1 MSSNQSSF
9 RKRVKIERES
19 DKSSTIRK
27 SSAYDSDFEQH
38 LIDHDVYPYKY
49 DYDDDDDFV
58 YSDNWKEINE
68 RLAQS
73 RSSLS
78 PSRFSREAFW
88 KFEKINMQT
97 LTENAVMSKAFPIIA
112 DIVDV
117 FSQKNILFEN
127 LKDLTDDSITKA
139 KPDFYDES
147 RSTELNRQI
156 RKKLSFYIVP
166 STNIV
171 ASCLLNFFTKGK
183 DSNEN
188 AAICKRQALYDDAV
202 SAREMHELR
211 SYVDSETTY
220 DNNAYTIT
228 STYHGDSE
236 TLIVYTT
243 HLTLFKDIKRSIEYC
258 MTQLNLF
265 VTINNSEIFRQE
277 TTLLRNVRELTKEK
291 REELIAATN
300 GKVLDA
306 KHSDLMSF
314 TQSFVSLSSN
324 ESVNSE
330 SETLTDELAL
340 STNTCARS
348 THRTSVEARIN
359 SSSKISSNRLSKKKL
374 IRVDRESDTGYEG
387 VQKI

>member
-1 MSSNQSSF
+1 
-9 RKRVKIERES
+9 
-19 DKSSTIRK
+19 
-27 SSAYDSDFEQH
+27 
-38 LIDHDVYPYKY
+38 
-49 DYDDDDDFV
+49 
-58 YSDNWKEINE
+58 
-68 RLAQS
+68 
-73 RSSLS
+73 
-78 PSRFSREAFW
+78 
-88 KFEKINMQT
+88 MQT

-127 LKDLTDDSITKA
+127 LKDLTDDFIIKA
-139 KPDFYDES
+139 KSDFYDES

-156 RKKLSFYIVP
+156 RKELSFYIVS

-171 ASCLLNFFTKGK
+171 ASCLLNFFTKRK

-188 AAICKRQALYDDAV
+188 AVICKRQALYDDAV

-228 STYHGDSE
+228 STYHDDFE

-258 MTQLNLF
+258 MTQLNSF

-300 GKVLDA
+300 DKVLDA

-348 THRTSVEARIN
+348 THRTSVKARIN
-359 SSSKISSNRLSKKKL
+359 SSSKISSNQLSKKKS
-374 IRVDRESDTGYEG
+374 IQVNRESDTGYEG

>member
-1 MSSNQSSF
+1 
-9 RKRVKIERES
+9 
-19 DKSSTIRK
+19 
-27 SSAYDSDFEQH
+27 
-38 LIDHDVYPYKY
+38 
-49 DYDDDDDFV
+49 
-58 YSDNWKEINE
+58 
-68 RLAQS
+68 
-73 RSSLS
+73 
-78 PSRFSREAFW
+78 
-88 KFEKINMQT
+88 MQT

-156 RKKLSFYIVP
+156 REELSFYIVP

-228 STYHGDSE
+228 STYHDDSE
-236 TLIVYTT
+236 TLTVYTT
-243 HLTLFKDIKRSIEYC
+243 HPTLFKDIKRFIEYC
-258 MTQLNLF
+258 MTQLNSF
-265 VTINNSEIFRQE
+265 VTINNSETFRQE

-359 SSSKISSNRLSKKKL
+359 SSPKVSSNRLSKKKL